1 MKKNKLVGKIIDCTL
16 NILIVLFAIFL
27 LISMYTAV
35 QVRILKN
42 EYANFFGYSLFEV
55 QTGSMHGTIEAGDW
69 IIVKSTKDV
78 KMNDI
83 ITYKHGKDFITH
95 RVVEIYKG
103 SYVTKGDAN
112 NTKDEPIDREQVVGK
127 HVKTLHGFGILRKT
141 IFNPIVIVSL
151 LICLYLFNLTFKT
164 GKTEFDLVVEKVIK
178 IIKRKI
184 FGKKKNVKNEIKS
197 EKVKVVLDNPKEIA
211 PSVPSAPL
219 PANIITV
226 VNDNASL
233 VADKKDIT
241 STDDQ
246 SDSNEVNTSEVDTKI
261 NASESETK
269 VDDDKFGNTAMFRM
283 IDIQSDDKPHYYHE
297 EDKGEDAEVVDINV
311 DELSKT
317 SVFRIIS
324 ADSNDVDKE
333 ENKKIEKQK
342 EKFTEVVSLQ
352 LNAEEITPPVK
363 VKEITKEYISEKIKS
378 KKAKNII
385 DKTFIIKRIIYDEIL
400 DVLLEHDKSYI
411 LKSPMRKDFIEK
423 YMSLKYFGVES
434 DRVDFKKL
442 MSSFSKDLKSKYIR
456 DERKVK
462 TIDAYTLAFQFID
475 SIESKSGSIDYKKE
489 ILSFNE
495 FEDDVLEKMVNDI
508 SNIVNYSNECLN
520 EILDK
525 LDTNTF
531 NDQYNKIVGQ
541 KNLYGVVLNHNISF
555 SKVYSDYIVDK
566 TYTEGIVAE
575 DKIAVL
581 LNLLLCK
588 IVKDLMKHD
597 YDSKYIVY
605 IPNHLYG
612 KDKKLDKIISTIDN
626 DYAKS
631 HVFFLTSVSNMLINE
646 DDVKRLSKKGYHF
659 ALSFNKPVKFNSEDM
674 GYIYLTDYY
683 FIDTHLEVDKV
694 CESLPSEII
703 DKLIKENLDKKIGDY
718 KGD

>member
-1 MKKNKLVGKIIDCTL
+1 MKKNKLVGKIIDCAL

-35 QVRILKN
+35 QVKILKN

-69 IIVKSTKDV
+69 IIVKTTKDV
-78 KMNDI
+78 QVRDI
-83 ITYKHGKDFITH
+83 ITYKHGNDFITH

-112 NTKDEPIDREQVVGK
+112 TTKDEPIDREQVVGK

-164 GKTEFDLVVEKVIK
+164 GKTEFDLVIEKIIK
-178 IIKRKI
+178 IIKKKI
-184 FGKKKNVKNEIKS
+184 FNKNFSNKNEIKS
-197 EKVKVVLDNPKEIA
+197 EKVKVILDNPKDIA
-211 PSVPSAPL
+211 SNVPTEPL

-226 VNDNASL
+226 VNDNESL
-233 VADKKDIT
+233 VDNKDNDIIDDKKVLD
-241 STDDQ
+241 
-246 SDSNEVNTSEVDTKI
+246 EYKE
-261 NASESETK
+261 E

-283 IDIQSDDKPHYYHE
+283 IDVQPDEKPHYYHE
-297 EDKGEDAEVVDINV
+297 EDNGDTAEVVDINV

-342 EKFTEVVSLQ
+342 EKFTEVVSLK

-363 VKEITKEYISEKIKS
+363 IKEITKEYISEKIKS
-378 KKAKNII
+378 KKAKNIL
-385 DKTFIIKRIIYDEIL
+385 DKTFFIKRIVYDEIL
-400 DVLLEHDKSYI
+400 DVLLEKDKAYI
-411 LKSPMRKDFIEK
+411 LKSPLRKDFVEQ
-423 YMSLKYFGVES
+423 YMNFKFFGIDS
-434 DRVDFKKL
+434 DRTDIKKL
-442 MSSFSKDLKSKYIR
+442 MSSYCKDLKSKFIR

-462 TIDAYTLAFQFID
+462 TIDAYSKAFEFINN
-475 SIESKSGSIDYKKE
+475 IENKSGNIDFKKE
-489 ILSFNE
+489 ISSYGDFDDEVLDKMSF
-495 FEDDVLEKMVNDI
+495 DI
-508 SNIVNYSNECLN
+508 GNIVSYSNECLN

-531 NDQYNKIVGQ
+531 KDQYNKIVGQ

-605 IPNHLYG
+605 VPNALYG
-612 KDKKLDKIISTIDN
+612 KEKKLDKIFSTIDN

-631 HVFFLTSVSNMLINE
+631 HVFFLTSASNMLVNE

-659 ALSFNKPVKFNSEDM
+659 ALSFNKPVKFNSEDI
-674 GYIYLTDYY
+674 GYIYLADYY
-683 FIDTHLEVDKV
+683 FIDSHLDAEKV
-694 CESLPSEII
+694 CETLPSEII

>member
-35 QVRILKN
+35 QVKILKN

-69 IIVKSTKDV
+69 IIVKTTKDV
-78 KMNDI
+78 QVRDI
-83 ITYKHGKDFITH
+83 ITYKHGNDFITH

-112 NTKDEPIDREQVVGK
+112 TTKDDAIDRDQVVGK
-127 HVKTLHGFGILRKT
+127 VIKTLHGFGILRKT
-141 IFNPIVIVSL
+141 IFNPIVIIFL
-151 LICLYLFNLTFKT
+151 IICLYLFNLTFKT
-164 GKTEFDLVVEKVIK
+164 GKTEFDLVIEKIIK
-178 IIKRKI
+178 IIK
-184 FGKKKNVKNEIKS
+184 KKFFNKKPTNKNEIKS
-197 EKVKVVLDNPKEIA
+197 EKVKVILDNPKDIA
-211 PSVPSAPL
+211 SNVPSTPL

-226 VNDNASL
+226 VNDNESL
-233 VADKKDIT
+233 VADQNIDHI
-241 STDDQ
+241 STDNQ
-246 SDSNEVNTSEVDTKI
+246 VESNEVAEEVKTEEV
-261 NASESETK
+261 ESKNE
-269 VDDDKFGNTAMFRM
+269 DDDKFGNTAMFRM
-283 IDIQSDDKPHYYHE
+283 IDVQPDEKPHYYHE
-297 EDKGEDAEVVDINV
+297 EDNGDTAEVVDINV

-324 ADSNDVDKE
+324 ADSKDVDKE

-342 EKFTEVVSLQ
+342 EKFTEVVSLK

-363 VKEITKEYISEKIKS
+363 IKEITKEYISEKIKS
-378 KKAKNII
+378 KKAKNIL
-385 DKTFIIKRIIYDEIL
+385 DKTFFIKRIVYDEIL
-400 DVLLEHDKSYI
+400 DVLLEKDKAYI
-411 LKSPMRKDFIEK
+411 LKSPMRKDFVEQ
-423 YMSLKYFGVES
+423 YMNFKFFGIDS
-434 DRVDFKKL
+434 DRTDIKKL
-442 MSSFSKDLKSKYIR
+442 MSSYCKDLKSKFIR

-462 TIDAYTLAFQFID
+462 TIDAYSKAFEFINN
-475 SIESKSGSIDYKKE
+475 IENKSGNIDFKKE
-489 ILSFNE
+489 ISSYGDFDDEVLDKMSF
-495 FEDDVLEKMVNDI
+495 DI
-508 SNIVNYSNECLN
+508 GNIVSYSNECLN

-531 NDQYNKIVGQ
+531 KDQYNKIVGQ

-605 IPNHLYG
+605 VPNALYG
-612 KDKKLDKIISTIDN
+612 KEKKLDKIFSTIDN

-631 HVFFLTSVSNMLINE
+631 HVFFLTSASNMLVNE

-659 ALSFNKPVKFNSEDM
+659 ALSFNKPVKFNSEDV
-674 GYIYLTDYY
+674 GYIYLADYY
-683 FIDTHLEVDKV
+683 FIDSHLDAEKV
-694 CESLPSEII
+694 CETLPSEII

>member
-1 MKKNKLVGKIIDCTL
+1 MKKNKLVGKIIDYAL

-35 QVRILKN
+35 QVKILKN

-78 KMNDI
+78 KVKDV

-112 NTKDEPIDREQVVGK
+112 SSKDEPIDRDQVVGK
-127 HVKTLHGFGILRKT
+127 VIKTLHGFGILRKT

-151 LICLYLFNLTFKT
+151 IVCLYLFNLTFKT
-164 GKTEFDLVVEKVIK
+164 GKTEFDMVIEKVIR
-178 IIKRKI
+178 IIK
-184 FGKKKNVKNEIKS
+184 KKFFNKKSSVKNEIKS
-197 EKVKVVLDNPKEIA
+197 ERVKVVLDNPKDIA
-211 PSVPSAPL
+211 SDALNEPL

-226 VNDNASL
+226 VNDN
-233 VADKKDIT
+233 DKLSKVDDTVDNTGTNEEVIT
-241 STDDQ
+241 EEKNTD
-246 SDSNEVNTSEVDTKI
+246 
-261 NASESETK
+261 
-269 VDDDKFGNTAMFRM
+269 VDDDKFANTAMFRM
-283 IDIQSDDKPHYYHE
+283 IDIQPDNKPRYYHE
-297 EDKGEDAEVVDINV
+297 EDNGETAEVVDIDV

-333 ENKKIEKQK
+333 ENKKIESQK
-342 EKFTEVVSLQ
+342 DKFTEVVGLK

-363 VKEITKEYISEKIKS
+363 VKEITREYISEKIKS
-378 KKAKNII
+378 KKAKNIL
-385 DKTFIIKRIIYDEIL
+385 DKTFFIKRIIYDEVL
-400 DVLLEHDKSYI
+400 DVLLLKEKSYI
-411 LKSPMRKDFIEK
+411 LKSPMRKDYIEQ
-423 YMSLKYFGVES
+423 YMNFKYFGIES
-434 DRVDFKKL
+434 DRVDIKKN
-442 MSSFSKDLKSKYIR
+442 MVSYSKQLKSKFIR

-462 TIDAYTLAFQFID
+462 TIDAYSKAFDLINN
-475 SIESKSGSIDYKKE
+475 IENKSGKVDYRKE
-489 ILSFNE
+489 ILAFKE
-495 FEDDVLEKMVNDI
+495 FDDEILDKMELDI
-508 SNIVNYSNECLN
+508 SNIINYSNECLN
-520 EILDK
+520 GILDK

-531 NDQYNKIVGQ
+531 NDKYNKIVGQ
-541 KNLYGVVLNHNISF
+541 KNLYGVVLEHNISF

-581 LNLLLCK
+581 LNILLCK
-588 IVKDLMKHD
+588 ITKDIMKHD
-597 YDSKYIVY
+597 YDSKYLVY
-605 IPNHLYG
+605 IPNALYG

-631 HVFFLTSVSNMLINE
+631 HVFFLTSVSNMLVNE
-646 DDVKRLSKKGYHF
+646 DDIKRLSKKGYHF
-659 ALSFNKPVKFNSEDM
+659 ALSFNKPVNFNSEDM
-674 GYIYLTDYY
+674 GYVYLADYY
-683 FIDTHLEVDKV
+683 FIDTHLDADNV

-703 DKLIKENLDKKIGDY
+703 NKLIRDNLDKKIGDY

>member
-1 MKKNKLVGKIIDCTL
+1 MKKNKLVGKIIDYTL

-27 LISMYTAV
+27 LVSMYTAV
-35 QVRILKN
+35 QVKVLKN

-78 KMNDI
+78 YRNQI
-83 ITYKHGKDFITH
+83 ITYKHGNEFITH

-112 NTKDEPIDREQVVGK
+112 NSKDEPIDREQVVGK
-127 HVKTLHGFGILRKT
+127 VVKILHGFGILRKT

-151 LICLYLFNLTFKT
+151 IICLYLFNLTFKT
-164 GKTEFDLVVEKVIK
+164 GKTEFDLVVEKIIR
-178 IIKRKI
+178 IIK
-184 FGKKKNVKNEIKS
+184 KKVFNKKSSIKNEIKS
-197 EKVKVVLDNPKEIA
+197 EKVKVVLDNPKEVA
-211 PSVPSAPL
+211 PSVSVEPL

-226 VNDNASL
+226 VNDNESL
-233 VADKKDIT
+233 AKVEEPISDMVQDVKEEVKNE
-241 STDDQ
+241 
-246 SDSNEVNTSEVDTKI
+246 DSNES
-261 NASESETK
+261 
-269 VDDDKFGNTAMFRM
+269 DDDKFGNTAMFRM
-283 IDIQSDDKPHYYHE
+283 IDIQPDEKPHYYHE

-342 EKFTEVVSLQ
+342 EKFTEVVGLK

-363 VKEITKEYISEKIKS
+363 EKEITKDYISDKIKS
-378 KKAKNII
+378 KKAKNIL
-385 DKTFIIKRIIYDEIL
+385 DKTFIIKRIIYDEVLDIL
-400 DVLLEHDKSYI
+400 LSKEKSYI
-411 LKSPMRKDFIEK
+411 LKSPMRKDYIEQ
-423 YMSLKYFGVES
+423 YMSCKYFGIES
-434 DRVDFKKL
+434 DRVDIKKL
-442 MSSFSKDLKSKYIR
+442 MSSYSKELKSKFIR
-456 DERKVK
+456 DERKIK
-462 TIDAYTLAFQFID
+462 TIEAYSKAFEFIYN
-475 SIESKSGSIDYKKE
+475 IESKTGTIDYRKE
-489 ILSFNE
+489 ILAFKE
-495 FEDDVLEKMVNDI
+495 FDDEVLDKMELDV
-508 SNIVNYSNECLN
+508 SNVINYSTECLN

-531 NDQYNKIVGQ
+531 KDQYNKIVGQ

-588 IVKDLMKHD
+588 ITKDIMKHD

-605 IPNHLYG
+605 VPNALYG
-612 KDKKLDKIISTIDN
+612 KEKKLDKIFSTIDN
-626 DYAKS
+626 DYAKT
-631 HVFFLTSVSNMLINE
+631 HVYFLTSVSNMLVNE
-646 DDVKRLSKKGYHF
+646 DDIKRLSKKGYHF
-659 ALSFNKPVKFNSEDM
+659 ALSFNKPVKFNNEDM
-674 GYIYLTDYY
+674 GYIYLADYY

-694 CESLPSEII
+694 CETLPSEII
-703 DKLIKENLDKKIGDY
+703 EKLIKDNLDKKIGDY

>member
-1 MKKNKLVGKIIDCTL
+1 MKKNKLVGKIIDYTL

-35 QVRILKN
+35 QVKILKN

-69 IIVKSTKDV
+69 IVVKSTKDV
-78 KMNDI
+78 KVKDI

-112 NTKDEPIDREQVVGK
+112 SSKDEPIDRDQVVGRV
-127 HVKTLHGFGILRKT
+127 VKTLHGFGILRKT

-151 LICLYLFNLTFKT
+151 IICLYLFNLTFKT
-164 GKTEFDLVVEKVIK
+164 GKTEFDMVVEKIIR
-178 IIKRKI
+178 IIK
-184 FGKKKNVKNEIKS
+184 KKFFNKKPTVKNEIKS
-197 EKVKVVLDNPKEIA
+197 EKVKVVLDNPKDIA
-211 PSVPSAPL
+211 PNVESFM

-226 VNDNASL
+226 VNDN
-233 VADKKDIT
+233 DKLAKVDET
-241 STDDQ
+241 VDNT
-246 SDSNEVNTSEVDTKI
+246 EVKEDVIEEKNTEI
-261 NASESETK
+261 
-269 VDDDKFGNTAMFRM
+269 DDDKFANTAMFRM

-297 EDKGEDAEVVDINV
+297 EDKGEDAEVVDIDV

-342 EKFTEVVSLQ
+342 EKFTEVVGLK

-378 KKAKNII
+378 KKAKNIL
-385 DKTFIIKRIIYDEIL
+385 DKTFFIKRIIYDEVL
-400 DVLLEHDKSYI
+400 DVLLSKEKSYI
-411 LKSPMRKDFIEK
+411 LKSPMRKDYIEQ
-423 YMSLKYFGVES
+423 YMNFKYFGIES
-434 DRVDFKKL
+434 DRIDIKKN
-442 MSSFSKDLKSKYIR
+442 MASYSKQLKSKFIR

-462 TIDAYTLAFQFID
+462 TIDAYSKAFEFIHN
-475 SIESKSGSIDYKKE
+475 IESKTGTIDYRKE
-489 ILSFNE
+489 ILSFKE
-495 FEDDVLEKMVNDI
+495 FDDEILDKMELDI
-508 SNIVNYSNECLN
+508 SNIINYSNECLN

-531 NDQYNKIVGQ
+531 KDQYNKIVGQ
-541 KNLYGVVLNHNISF
+541 KNLYGVVLEHNISF

-581 LNLLLCK
+581 LNILLCK
-588 IVKDLMKHD
+588 ITKDIMKHD

-605 IPNHLYG
+605 VPNALYG
-612 KDKKLDKIISTIDN
+612 KEKKLDKIISTIDN

-631 HVFFLTSVSNMLINE
+631 HVFFLTSVSNMLVNE
-646 DDVKRLSKKGYHF
+646 DDMKRLSKKGYHF

-674 GYIYLTDYY
+674 GYIYLADYY

-694 CESLPSEII
+694 CETLPSEII
-703 DKLIKENLDKKIGDY
+703 DKLIKDNLDKKIGDY

>member
-1 MKKNKLVGKIIDCTL
+1 MKKNKLVGKIIDCAL

-35 QVRILKN
+35 QVKILKN

-69 IIVKSTKDV
+69 IIVKTTKDV
-78 KMNDI
+78 QVRDI
-83 ITYKHGKDFITH
+83 ITYKHGNDFITH

-112 NTKDEPIDREQVVGK
+112 TTKDEPIDREQVVGK

-164 GKTEFDLVVEKVIK
+164 GKTEFDLVIEKIIK
-178 IIKRKI
+178 IIKKKI
-184 FGKKKNVKNEIKS
+184 FNKNFSNKNEIKS
-197 EKVKVVLDNPKEIA
+197 EKVKVILDNPKDIA
-211 PSVPSAPL
+211 SNVPTEPL

-226 VNDNASL
+226 VNDNESL
-233 VADKKDIT
+233 VDNKDNDIIDDKKVLD
-241 STDDQ
+241 
-246 SDSNEVNTSEVDTKI
+246 EYKE
-261 NASESETK
+261 E

-283 IDIQSDDKPHYYHE
+283 IDVQPDEKPHYYHE
-297 EDKGEDAEVVDINV
+297 EDNGDTAEVVDINV

-342 EKFTEVVSLQ
+342 EKFTEVVSLK

-363 VKEITKEYISEKIKS
+363 IKEITKEYISEKIKS
-378 KKAKNII
+378 KKAKNIL
-385 DKTFIIKRIIYDEIL
+385 DKTFFIKRIVYDEIL
-400 DVLLEHDKSYI
+400 DVLLEKDKAYI
-411 LKSPMRKDFIEK
+411 LKSPMRKDFVEQ
-423 YMSLKYFGVES
+423 YMNFKFFGIDS
-434 DRVDFKKL
+434 DRTDIKKL
-442 MSSFSKDLKSKYIR
+442 MSSYCKDLKSKFIR

-462 TIDAYTLAFQFID
+462 TIDAYSKAFEFINN
-475 SIESKSGSIDYKKE
+475 IENKSGNIDFKKE
-489 ILSFNE
+489 ISSYGDFDDEVLDKMSF
-495 FEDDVLEKMVNDI
+495 DI
-508 SNIVNYSNECLN
+508 GNIVSYSNECLN

-531 NDQYNKIVGQ
+531 KDQYNKIVGQ

-605 IPNHLYG
+605 VPNALYG
-612 KDKKLDKIISTIDN
+612 KEKKLDKIFSTIDN

-631 HVFFLTSVSNMLINE
+631 HVFFLTSASNMLVNE

-659 ALSFNKPVKFNSEDM
+659 ALSFNKPVKFNSEDI
-674 GYIYLTDYY
+674 GYIYLADYY
-683 FIDTHLEVDKV
+683 FIDSHLDAEKV
-694 CESLPSEII
+694 CETLPSEII

>member
-1 MKKNKLVGKIIDCTL
+1 MKKNKLVGKIIDYTL

-35 QVRILKN
+35 QVKILKN

-69 IIVKSTKDV
+69 IVVKSTKDV
-78 KMNDI
+78 KVKDI

-112 NTKDEPIDREQVVGK
+112 SSKDEPIDRDQVVGK
-127 HVKTLHGFGILRKT
+127 VTKTLHGFGILRKT

-151 LICLYLFNLTFKT
+151 IICLYLFNLTFKT
-164 GKTEFDLVVEKVIK
+164 GKTEFDMVIEK
-178 IIKRKI
+178 IIRI
-184 FGKKKNVKNEIKS
+184 IKKKFFNKKPTVKNEIKS
-197 EKVKVVLDNPKEIA
+197 EKVKVVLDNPKDIA
-211 PSVPSAPL
+211 PNVESFM

-226 VNDNASL
+226 VNDN
-233 VADKKDIT
+233 DKLAKVDET
-241 STDDQ
+241 VDNT
-246 SDSNEVNTSEVDTKI
+246 EVKEDVIEEKNTEI
-261 NASESETK
+261 
-269 VDDDKFGNTAMFRM
+269 DDDKFANTAMFRM

-297 EDKGEDAEVVDINV
+297 DDKGEDAEVVDIDV

-342 EKFTEVVSLQ
+342 EKFTEVVGLK

-378 KKAKNII
+378 KKAKNIL
-385 DKTFIIKRIIYDEIL
+385 DKTFFIKRIIYDEVL
-400 DVLLEHDKSYI
+400 DVLLSKEKSYI
-411 LKSPMRKDFIEK
+411 LKSPMRKDYIEQ
-423 YMSLKYFGVES
+423 YMNFKYFGIES
-434 DRVDFKKL
+434 DRIDIKKN
-442 MSSFSKDLKSKYIR
+442 MASYSKQLKSKFIR

-462 TIDAYTLAFQFID
+462 TIDAYSKAFEFIHN
-475 SIESKSGSIDYKKE
+475 IESKTGTIDYRKE
-489 ILSFNE
+489 ILSFKE
-495 FEDDVLEKMVNDI
+495 FDDEILDKMELDI
-508 SNIVNYSNECLN
+508 SNIINYSNECLN

-531 NDQYNKIVGQ
+531 KDQYNKIVGQ
-541 KNLYGVVLNHNISF
+541 KSLYGVVLEHNISF

-581 LNLLLCK
+581 LNILLCK
-588 IVKDLMKHD
+588 ITKDIMKHD

-605 IPNHLYG
+605 VPNALYG

-631 HVFFLTSVSNMLINE
+631 HVFFLTSVSNMLVNE
-646 DDVKRLSKKGYHF
+646 DDMKRLSKKGYHF

-674 GYIYLTDYY
+674 GYIYLADYY

-694 CESLPSEII
+694 CETLPSEII
-703 DKLIKENLDKKIGDY
+703 DKLIKDNLDKKIGDY

>member
-1 MKKNKLVGKIIDCTL
+1 MKKNKLVGKIIDYTL

-27 LISMYTAV
+27 LVSMYTAV
-35 QVRILKN
+35 QVRVLKN

-78 KMNDI
+78 KTNDI

-112 NTKDEPIDREQVVGK
+112 NTKDDAIDRDQVVGRV
-127 HVKTLHGFGILRKT
+127 VKTLHGFGILRKT
-141 IFNPIVIVSL
+141 IFNPIVIVFL
-151 LICLYLFNLTFKT
+151 IICLYLFNLTFKT
-164 GKTEFDLVVEKVIK
+164 GKTEFDLVIEKIIK
-178 IIKRKI
+178 IIK
-184 FGKKKNVKNEIKS
+184 KKMLNKKSAIKNEIKS

-211 PSVPSAPL
+211 PSVSTEPL

-226 VNDNASL
+226 VNDNESL
-233 VADKKDIT
+233 SKVDEPI
-241 STDDQ
+241 
-246 SDSNEVNTSEVDTKI
+246 SDTVHEIKEEVKNEHVNEL
-261 NASESETK
+261 
-269 VDDDKFGNTAMFRM
+269 DDDKFGNTAMFRM
-283 IDIQSDDKPHYYHE
+283 IDIQPDEKPHYYHE
-297 EDKGEDAEVVDINV
+297 EDKGDDAEVVDINV

-342 EKFTEVVSLQ
+342 DKFTEVVSLK

-378 KKAKNII
+378 KKAKNIL
-385 DKTFIIKRIIYDEIL
+385 DKTFFIKRIVYDEVL
-400 DVLLEHDKSYI
+400 DVLLSKEKTYI
-411 LKSPMRKDFIEK
+411 LKSPMRKDYIEQ
-423 YMSLKYFGVES
+423 YMNFKYFGIES
-434 DRVDFKKL
+434 DRTDIKKL
-442 MSSFSKDLKSKYIR
+442 MDSYSKELKSKYIR

-462 TIDAYTLAFQFID
+462 TIDAYSKAFSFIHN
-475 SIESKSGSIDYKKE
+475 IECKTGSIDYRKE
-489 ILSFNE
+489 ILSFKE
-495 FEDDVLEKMVNDI
+495 FDDDVLDKMEYDI
-508 SNIVNYSNECLN
+508 SNIFNYSNECLN
-520 EILDK
+520 DILDK

-531 NDQYNKIVGQ
+531 KDQYNKIVGQ

-588 IVKDLMKHD
+588 ITKDIMKHD

-605 IPNHLYG
+605 VPNALYG
-612 KDKKLDKIISTIDN
+612 KEKKLDKIISTIDN

-631 HVFFLTSVSNMLINE
+631 HVYFLTSVSNMLINE
-646 DDVKRLSKKGYHF
+646 DDIKRLSKKGYHF
-659 ALSFNKPVKFNSEDM
+659 ALSFNKPVKFNNEDM
-674 GYIYLTDYY
+674 GYIYLADYY
-683 FIDTHLEVDKV
+683 FIDTHLEADKV
-694 CESLPSEII
+694 CETLPSEII
-703 DKLIKENLDKKIGDY
+703 DKLIKDNLDKKIGDY
-718 KGD
+718 RGD

>member
-1 MKKNKLVGKIIDCTL
+1 MKKNKLVGKIIDYTL

-35 QVRILKN
+35 QVKILKN

-69 IIVKSTKDV
+69 IVVKSTKDV
-78 KMNDI
+78 KVKDI

-112 NTKDEPIDREQVVGK
+112 SSKDEPIDRDQVVGK
-127 HVKTLHGFGILRKT
+127 VTKTLHGFGILRKT

-151 LICLYLFNLTFKT
+151 IICLYLFNLTFKT
-164 GKTEFDLVVEKVIK
+164 GKTEFDMVIEK
-178 IIKRKI
+178 IIRI
-184 FGKKKNVKNEIKS
+184 IKKKFFNKKPTVKNEIKS
-197 EKVKVVLDNPKEIA
+197 EKVKVVLDNPKDIA
-211 PSVPSAPL
+211 PNVESFM

-226 VNDNASL
+226 VNDN
-233 VADKKDIT
+233 DKLAKVDET
-241 STDDQ
+241 VDNT
-246 SDSNEVNTSEVDTKI
+246 EVKEDVIEEKNTEI
-261 NASESETK
+261 
-269 VDDDKFGNTAMFRM
+269 DDDKFANTAMFRM

-297 EDKGEDAEVVDINV
+297 DDKGEDAEVVDIDV

-342 EKFTEVVSLQ
+342 EKFTEVVGLK

-378 KKAKNII
+378 KKAKNIL
-385 DKTFIIKRIIYDEIL
+385 DKTFFIKRIIYDEVL
-400 DVLLEHDKSYI
+400 DVLLSKEKSYI
-411 LKSPMRKDFIEK
+411 LKSPMRKDYIEQ
-423 YMSLKYFGVES
+423 YMNFKYFGIES
-434 DRVDFKKL
+434 DRIDIKKN
-442 MSSFSKDLKSKYIR
+442 MASYSKQLKSKFIR

-462 TIDAYTLAFQFID
+462 TIDAYSKAFEFIHN
-475 SIESKSGSIDYKKE
+475 IESKTGTIDYRKE
-489 ILSFNE
+489 ILSFKE
-495 FEDDVLEKMVNDI
+495 FDDEILDKMELDI
-508 SNIVNYSNECLN
+508 SNIINYSNECLN

-531 NDQYNKIVGQ
+531 KDQYNKIVGQ
-541 KNLYGVVLNHNISF
+541 KSLYGVVLEHNISF

-581 LNLLLCK
+581 LNILLCK
-588 IVKDLMKHD
+588 ITKDIMKHD

-605 IPNHLYG
+605 VPNALYG

-631 HVFFLTSVSNMLINE
+631 HVFFLTSVSNMLVNE
-646 DDVKRLSKKGYHF
+646 DDMKRLSKKGYHF

-674 GYIYLTDYY
+674 GYIYLADYY

-694 CESLPSEII
+694 CETLPSEII
-703 DKLIKENLDKKIGDY
+703 DRLIKDNLDKKIGDY

>member
-69 IIVKSTKDV
+69 IVVKGTKDV
-78 KMNDI
+78 KINDI

-95 RVVEIYKG
+95 RVMEIYKG

-112 NTKDEPIDREQVVGK
+112 NAKDEPIDREQVVGRV
-127 HVKTLHGFGILRKT
+127 VKTLHGFGILRKT

-151 LICLYLFNLTFKT
+151 IICLYLFNLTFKT
-164 GKTEFDLVVEKVIK
+164 GKTEFDLVIEKIIK
-178 IIKRKI
+178 IIKRKL
-184 FGKKKNVKNEIKS
+184 FNKQPVVKNEIKS
-197 EKVKVVLDNPKEIA
+197 EKVKVVLDNPKEVA
-211 PSVPSAPL
+211 PTTPTQPL

-226 VNDNASL
+226 VDDNKELAKVEDGSSISDNYSVVSREDVITEND
-233 VADKKDIT
+233 I
-241 STDDQ
+241 
-246 SDSNEVNTSEVDTKI
+246 DT
-261 NASESETK
+261 E
-269 VDDDKFGNTAMFRM
+269 VDDDKFANTAMFRM
-283 IDIQSDDKPHYYHE
+283 IDIQDDDKPHYYHE
-297 EDKGEDAEVVDINV
+297 DDKGEDAEVVDIDV

-324 ADSNDVDKE
+324 ADSNDVEHE

-342 EKFTEVVSLQ
+342 EKFTEVVGLK

-378 KKAKNII
+378 KKAKNIL
-385 DKTFIIKRIIYDEIL
+385 DKTFIIKRIVYDEIL
-400 DVLLEHDKSYI
+400 DSLLSKEKSYI
-411 LKSPMRKDFIEK
+411 LKSPMRKDYIEQ
-423 YMSLKYFGVES
+423 YMNCKYFGVET
-434 DRVDFKKL
+434 DRADIKKL
-442 MSSFSKDLKSKYIR
+442 MTIFSKNLKSKFIR
-456 DERKVK
+456 DERKVR
-462 TIDAYTLAFQFID
+462 TIDAYSKAFNFIYN
-475 SIESKSGSIDYKKE
+475 IESKTGSIDYRKE
-489 ILSFNE
+489 ILAFKE
-495 FEDDVLEKMVNDI
+495 FEDEVLDKIEYDI
-508 SNIVNYSNECLN
+508 SNIVTYSTECLN

-531 NDQYNKIVGQ
+531 KDQYNKIGGQ

-575 DKIAVL
+575 DKVAVL

-588 IVKDLMKHD
+588 ITKDIMKHD

-605 IPNHLYG
+605 IPNALYG
-612 KDKKLDKIISTIDN
+612 KDKKLDKIISTIEN

-631 HVFFLTSVSNMLINE
+631 HVFFLTSVSNMLVNE
-646 DDVKRLSKKGYHF
+646 DDIKRLSKKGYHF
-659 ALSFNKPVKFNSEDM
+659 AVSFNKPVKFNSEDM
-674 GYIYLTDYY
+674 GYIYLADYY
-683 FIDTHLEVDKV
+683 FIDTHLEADKV
-694 CESLPSEII
+694 CETLPKEII
-703 DKLIKENLDKKIGDY
+703 DKLIKDNLDKKIGDY

>member
-1 MKKNKLVGKIIDCTL
+1 MKKNKLVGKIIDYTL

-69 IIVKSTKDV
+69 IVVKSTKDV
-78 KMNDI
+78 KIDDI

-95 RVVEIYKG
+95 RVKEIYKG

-112 NTKDEPIDREQVVGK
+112 SSKDEPIDRDQVVGRV
-127 HVKTLHGFGILRKT
+127 VKTLHGFGILRKT

-151 LICLYLFNLTFKT
+151 IICLYLFNLTFKT
-164 GKTEFDLVVEKVIK
+164 GKTEFDMVVEKIIK

-184 FGKKKNVKNEIKS
+184 FNKQPVVKNEIKS
-197 EKVKVVLDNPKEIA
+197 EKVKVILDNPKDIA
-211 PSVPSAPL
+211 PNVESVM

-226 VNDNASL
+226 VNDN
-233 VADKKDIT
+233 KDLAKVEETTDSTEVKEEAIPEEKAT
-241 STDDQ
+241 STDD
-246 SDSNEVNTSEVDTKI
+246 KI
-261 NASESETK
+261 
-269 VDDDKFGNTAMFRM
+269 DDDKFANTAMFRM
-283 IDIQSDDKPHYYHE
+283 IDIQDDNKPHYYHE
-297 EDKGEDAEVVDINV
+297 DDKGEDAEVVDIDV

-324 ADSNDVDKE
+324 ADSNDVDHE

-342 EKFTEVVSLQ
+342 EKFTEVVGLK

-363 VKEITKEYISEKIKS
+363 VKEITKEYISEKIKA
-378 KKAKNII
+378 KKAKNIL
-385 DKTFIIKRIIYDEIL
+385 DKTFIIKRIVYDEIL
-400 DVLLEHDKSYI
+400 DVLLDKEKSYI
-411 LKSPMRKDFIEK
+411 LKSPMRKDYIEQ
-423 YMSLKYFGVES
+423 YMNFKYFGIES
-434 DRVDFKKL
+434 DRVDIKKN
-442 MSSFSKDLKSKYIR
+442 MASYSKQLKSKFIR

-462 TIDAYTLAFQFID
+462 TIDAYSKAFEFIHN
-475 SIESKSGSIDYKKE
+475 IESKTGSINYRKE
-489 ILSFNE
+489 ILAFKE
-495 FEDDVLEKMVNDI
+495 FDDEVLDKMEYDI
-508 SNIVNYSNECLN
+508 SNIVNYSAECLN

-531 NDQYNKIVGQ
+531 KDQYNKIVGQ
-541 KNLYGVVLNHNISF
+541 KNLYGVVLEHNISF

-581 LNLLLCK
+581 LNILLCK
-588 IVKDLMKHD
+588 ITKDIMKHD

-605 IPNHLYG
+605 VPNALYG
-612 KDKKLDKIISTIDN
+612 KEKKLDKIISTIDN

-631 HVFFLTSVSNMLINE
+631 HVFFLTSVSNMLVNE

-659 ALSFNKPVKFNSEDM
+659 ALSFNKPVKFNNEDM
-674 GYIYLTDYY
+674 GYIYLADYY

-694 CESLPSEII
+694 CETLPSEII
-703 DKLIKENLDKKIGDY
+703 DKLIKDNLDKKIGDY

>member
-1 MKKNKLVGKIIDCTL
+1 MKKNKLVGKIIDYAL

-35 QVRILKN
+35 QVKILKN

-78 KMNDI
+78 KVKDV

-112 NTKDEPIDREQVVGK
+112 SSKDEPIDRDQVVGK
-127 HVKTLHGFGILRKT
+127 VIKTLHGFGILRKT

-151 LICLYLFNLTFKT
+151 IVCLYLFNLTFKT
-164 GKTEFDLVVEKVIK
+164 GKTEFDMVIEKVIR
-178 IIKRKI
+178 IIK
-184 FGKKKNVKNEIKS
+184 KKFFNKKSSVKNEIKS
-197 EKVKVVLDNPKEIA
+197 ERVKVVLDNPKDIA
-211 PSVPSAPL
+211 SDVLNEPL

-226 VNDNASL
+226 VNDN
-233 VADKKDIT
+233 DKLSKVDDIVDNT
-241 STDDQ
+241 GTNEEVITEEKNTD
-246 SDSNEVNTSEVDTKI
+246 
-261 NASESETK
+261 
-269 VDDDKFGNTAMFRM
+269 VDDDKFANTAMFRM
-283 IDIQSDDKPHYYHE
+283 IDIQPDNKPRYYHE
-297 EDKGEDAEVVDINV
+297 EDNGETAEVVDIDV

-333 ENKKIEKQK
+333 ENKKIESQK
-342 EKFTEVVSLQ
+342 DKFTEVVGLK

-363 VKEITKEYISEKIKS
+363 VKEITREYISEKIKS
-378 KKAKNII
+378 KKAKNIL
-385 DKTFIIKRIIYDEIL
+385 DKTFFIKRIIYDEVL
-400 DVLLEHDKSYI
+400 DVLLSKEKSYI
-411 LKSPMRKDFIEK
+411 LKSPMRKDYIEQ
-423 YMSLKYFGVES
+423 YMNFKYFGIES
-434 DRVDFKKL
+434 DRVDIKKN
-442 MSSFSKDLKSKYIR
+442 MVSYSKQLKSKFIR

-462 TIDAYTLAFQFID
+462 TIDAYSKAFDLINN
-475 SIESKSGSIDYKKE
+475 IENKSGKVDYRKE
-489 ILSFNE
+489 ILAFKE
-495 FEDDVLEKMVNDI
+495 FDDEILDKMELDI
-508 SNIVNYSNECLN
+508 SNIINYSNECLN
-520 EILDK
+520 GILDK

-531 NDQYNKIVGQ
+531 NDKYNKIVGQ
-541 KNLYGVVLNHNISF
+541 KNLYGVVLEHNISF

-581 LNLLLCK
+581 LNILLCK
-588 IVKDLMKHD
+588 ITKDIMKHD
-597 YDSKYIVY
+597 YDSKYLVY
-605 IPNHLYG
+605 IPNALYG

-631 HVFFLTSVSNMLINE
+631 HVFFLTSVSNMLVNE
-646 DDVKRLSKKGYHF
+646 DDIKRLSKKGYHF
-659 ALSFNKPVKFNSEDM
+659 ALSFNKPVNFNSEDM
-674 GYIYLTDYY
+674 GYVYLADYY
-683 FIDTHLEVDKV
+683 FIDTHLDADNV

-703 DKLIKENLDKKIGDY
+703 NKLIRDNLDKKIGDY

>member
-69 IIVKSTKDV
+69 IVVKSTKDV
-78 KMNDI
+78 KVKDI

-112 NTKDEPIDREQVVGK
+112 SSKDEPIDRDQVVGRV
-127 HVKTLHGFGILRKT
+127 VKTLHGFGILRKT

-151 LICLYLFNLTFKT
+151 IICLYLFNLTFKT
-164 GKTEFDLVVEKVIK
+164 GKTEFDMVVEKIIK

-184 FGKKKNVKNEIKS
+184 FNKKPTVKNEIKS
-197 EKVKVVLDNPKEIA
+197 EKVKVVLDNPKEVA
-211 PSVPSAPL
+211 PTTPTQPL

-226 VNDNASL
+226 VDDNKELAKVEDGSSISDNYSVVAREDVITEND
-233 VADKKDIT
+233 VGVEI
-241 STDDQ
+241 
-246 SDSNEVNTSEVDTKI
+246 
-261 NASESETK
+261 
-269 VDDDKFGNTAMFRM
+269 DDDKFANTAMFRM
-283 IDIQSDDKPHYYHE
+283 IDIQDDNKPHYYHE
-297 EDKGEDAEVVDINV
+297 DDKGEDAEVVDIDV

-324 ADSNDVDKE
+324 ADSNDVDHE

-342 EKFTEVVSLQ
+342 EKFTEVVGLK

-363 VKEITKEYISEKIKS
+363 VKKITKEYISEKIKA
-378 KKAKNII
+378 KKAKNIL
-385 DKTFIIKRIIYDEIL
+385 DKTFIIKRIVYDEIL
-400 DVLLEHDKSYI
+400 DVLLDKEKSYI
-411 LKSPMRKDFIEK
+411 LKSPMRKDYIEQ
-423 YMSLKYFGVES
+423 YMNFKYFGIES
-434 DRVDFKKL
+434 DRVDIKKN
-442 MSSFSKDLKSKYIR
+442 MASYSKQLKSKFIR

-462 TIDAYTLAFQFID
+462 TIDAYSKAFEFIHN
-475 SIESKSGSIDYKKE
+475 IESKTGSINYRKE
-489 ILSFNE
+489 ILAFKE
-495 FEDDVLEKMVNDI
+495 FDDEVLDKIEYDI
-508 SNIVNYSNECLN
+508 SNIINYSTECLN

-525 LDTNTF
+525 LDTNMFT
-531 NDQYNKIVGQ
+531 DQYNKIVGQ
-541 KNLYGVVLNHNISF
+541 KNLYGVVLEHNISF

-581 LNLLLCK
+581 LNILLCK
-588 IVKDLMKHD
+588 ITKDIMKHD

-605 IPNHLYG
+605 VPNALYG
-612 KDKKLDKIISTIDN
+612 KEKKLDKIISTIDN

-631 HVFFLTSVSNMLINE
+631 HVFFLTSVSNMLVNE

-659 ALSFNKPVKFNSEDM
+659 ALSFNKPVKFNNEDM
-674 GYIYLTDYY
+674 GYIYLADYY

-694 CESLPSEII
+694 CETLPSEII
-703 DKLIKENLDKKIGDY
+703 DKLIKDNLDKKIGDY

>member
-1 MKKNKLVGKIIDCTL
+1 MKKNKLVGKIIDYTL

-69 IIVKSTKDV
+69 IIVKATKDV
-78 KMNDI
+78 KINDI

-112 NTKDEPIDREQVVGK
+112 NSKDEPIDRDQVVGK
-127 HVKTLHGFGILRKT
+127 VTKTLHGFGILRKT

-151 LICLYLFNLTFKT
+151 IICLYLFNLTFKT
-164 GKTEFDLVVEKVIK
+164 GKTEFDMVIEKIIK
-178 IIKRKI
+178 IIKRKL
-184 FGKKKNVKNEIKS
+184 FNKKPIVKNEIKS
-197 EKVKVVLDNPKEIA
+197 EKVKVVLDNPKELA
-211 PSVPSAPL
+211 PNVESVM

-226 VNDNASL
+226 VNDNDSL
-233 VADKKDIT
+233 AKVEETSNLSDNIEEIKKEDVISEEDIDSSDKI
-241 STDDQ
+241 
-246 SDSNEVNTSEVDTKI
+246 
-261 NASESETK
+261 
-269 VDDDKFGNTAMFRM
+269 DDDKFANTAMFRM
-283 IDIQSDDKPHYYHE
+283 IDIQPDNKPHYYHE
-297 EDKGEDAEVVDINV
+297 EDKGEDAEVVDIDV

-342 EKFTEVVSLQ
+342 ERFTEVVGLK

-363 VKEITKEYISEKIKS
+363 VKEITKEYISEKIKA
-378 KKAKNII
+378 KKAKNIL
-385 DKTFIIKRIIYDEIL
+385 DKTFIIKRIVYDEVL
-400 DVLLEHDKSYI
+400 DVLLDKEKSYI
-411 LKSPMRKDFIEK
+411 IKSPMRKDYIEQ
-423 YMSLKYFGVES
+423 YMNYKYFGVES
-434 DRVDFKKL
+434 DREDIKN
-442 MSSFSKDLKSKYIR
+442 LKSKFIR
-456 DERKVK
+456 DERKVR
-462 TIDAYTLAFQFID
+462 TIDAYSKAFSFIHN
-475 SIESKSGSIDYKKE
+475 IESKTGTIDYRKE
-489 ILSFNE
+489 ILTFKDFDNE
-495 FEDDVLEKMVNDI
+495 VLDKMESDI
-508 SNIVNYSNECLN
+508 SNIISYSTECLN

-531 NDQYNKIVGQ
+531 KDQYNKILGQ
-541 KNLYGVVLNHNISF
+541 KNLYGVVLEHNISF

-588 IVKDLMKHD
+588 ITKDIMKHD

-605 IPNHLYG
+605 IPNALYG
-612 KDKKLDKIISTIDN
+612 KEKKLDKIISTIEN

-631 HVFFLTSVSNMLINE
+631 HVFFLTSVSNMLVNE

-659 ALSFNKPVKFNSEDM
+659 ALSFNKPVKFNNEDM
-674 GYIYLTDYY
+674 GYIYLADYY

-694 CESLPSEII
+694 CETLPSEII
-703 DKLIKENLDKKIGDY
+703 DKLIKDNLDKKIGDY

>member
-1 MKKNKLVGKIIDCTL
+1 MKKNKLVGKIIDYTL

-35 QVRILKN
+35 QVKILKN

-69 IIVKSTKDV
+69 IVVKSTKDV
-78 KMNDI
+78 KFKDI

-112 NTKDEPIDREQVVGK
+112 SSKDEPIDRDQVVGK
-127 HVKTLHGFGILRKT
+127 VTKTLHGFGILRKT

-151 LICLYLFNLTFKT
+151 IICLYLFNLTFKT
-164 GKTEFDLVVEKVIK
+164 GKTEFDMVIEK
-178 IIKRKI
+178 IIRI
-184 FGKKKNVKNEIKS
+184 IKKKFFNKKPTVKNEIKS
-197 EKVKVVLDNPKEIA
+197 EKVKVVLDNPKDIA
-211 PSVPSAPL
+211 PNVESFM

-226 VNDNASL
+226 VNDN
-233 VADKKDIT
+233 DKLAKVEETSNVSDNVEETKKEDILSEKDIN
-241 STDDQ
+241 STG
-246 SDSNEVNTSEVDTKI
+246 KI
-261 NASESETK
+261 
-269 VDDDKFGNTAMFRM
+269 DDDKFANTAMFRM

-297 EDKGEDAEVVDINV
+297 EDKGEDAEVVDIDV

-342 EKFTEVVSLQ
+342 EKFTEVVGLK

-378 KKAKNII
+378 KKAKNIL
-385 DKTFIIKRIIYDEIL
+385 DKTFFIKRIVYDEVL
-400 DVLLEHDKSYI
+400 DVLLSKEKSYI
-411 LKSPMRKDFIEK
+411 LKSPMRKDYIDQ
-423 YMSLKYFGVES
+423 YMNFKYFGIES
-434 DRVDFKKL
+434 DRVDIKKN
-442 MSSFSKDLKSKYIR
+442 MASYSKQLRSKFIR

-462 TIDAYTLAFQFID
+462 TIDAYSNAFEFIHN
-475 SIESKSGSIDYKKE
+475 IESKTGTIDYRKE
-489 ILSFNE
+489 ILAFKE
-495 FEDDVLEKMVNDI
+495 FDDEILDKMELDI
-508 SNIVNYSNECLN
+508 SNIINYSNECLN

-531 NDQYNKIVGQ
+531 KDQYNKIIGQ
-541 KNLYGVVLNHNISF
+541 KSLYGVVLEHNISF

-581 LNLLLCK
+581 LNILLCK
-588 IVKDLMKHD
+588 ITKDIMKHD

-605 IPNHLYG
+605 VPNALYG
-612 KDKKLDKIISTIDN
+612 KEKKLDKIISTIDN

-631 HVFFLTSVSNMLINE
+631 HVFFLTSVSNMLVNE
-646 DDVKRLSKKGYHF
+646 DDMKRLSKKGYHF

-674 GYIYLTDYY
+674 GYIYLADYY

-694 CESLPSEII
+694 CETLPSEII
-703 DKLIKENLDKKIGDY
+703 DKLIKDNLDKKIGDY

>member
-69 IIVKSTKDV
+69 IVVKATKDV
-78 KMNDI
+78 KRDDI

-112 NTKDEPIDREQVVGK
+112 NSKDEPIDRDQVVGRV
-127 HVKTLHGFGILRKT
+127 VKTLHGFGILRKT

-151 LICLYLFNLTFKT
+151 IICLYLFNLTFKT
-164 GKTEFDLVVEKVIK
+164 GKTEFDLVIEKIIK
-178 IIKRKI
+178 IIKRKL
-184 FGKKKNVKNEIKS
+184 FNKKPVVKNEIKA
-197 EKVKVVLDNPKEIA
+197 EKVKVVLDDPKDVA
-211 PSVPSAPL
+211 PTTPTQPL

-226 VNDNASL
+226 VDDNKELAKVEDGSSISDNYSVVSREDVITEND
-233 VADKKDIT
+233 VGVEI
-241 STDDQ
+241 
-246 SDSNEVNTSEVDTKI
+246 
-261 NASESETK
+261 
-269 VDDDKFGNTAMFRM
+269 DDDKFANTAMFRM
-283 IDIQSDDKPHYYHE
+283 IDIQDDNKPHYYHE
-297 EDKGEDAEVVDINV
+297 DDKGEDAEVVDIDV

-324 ADSNDVDKE
+324 ADSNDVEHE

-342 EKFTEVVSLQ
+342 EKFTEVVGLK

-363 VKEITKEYISEKIKS
+363 VKEITKEYISEKIKA
-378 KKAKNII
+378 KKAKNIL
-385 DKTFIIKRIIYDEIL
+385 DKTFIIKRIVYDEIL
-400 DVLLEHDKSYI
+400 DVLLDKEKSYI
-411 LKSPMRKDFIEK
+411 LKSPMRKDYIEQ
-423 YMSLKYFGVES
+423 YMNFKYFGVES
-434 DRVDFKKL
+434 DRLDIKKL
-442 MSSFSKDLKSKYIR
+442 MATYSKNLKSKFIR
-456 DERKVK
+456 DERKVR
-462 TIDAYTLAFQFID
+462 TIDAYSKAFSFIHN
-475 SIESKSGSIDYKKE
+475 IEIKTGSIDYRKE
-489 ILSFNE
+489 ILAFKE
-495 FEDDVLEKMVNDI
+495 FDDEVLDKMEYDI
-508 SNIVNYSNECLN
+508 SNIINYSTECLN

-525 LDTNTF
+525 LDTNMFT
-531 NDQYNKIVGQ
+531 DQYNKIVGQ

-575 DKIAVL
+575 DKIEVL

-588 IVKDLMKHD
+588 ITKDIMKHD

-605 IPNHLYG
+605 IPNALYG
-612 KDKKLDKIISTIDN
+612 KEKKLDKIISTIEN

-631 HVFFLTSVSNMLINE
+631 HVFFLTSVSNMLVNE

-659 ALSFNKPVKFNSEDM
+659 ALSFNKPVKFNNEDM
-674 GYIYLTDYY
+674 GYIYLADYY

-694 CESLPSEII
+694 CETLPKEII
-703 DKLIKENLDKKIGDY
+703 DKLIKDNLDKKIGDY

>member
-1 MKKNKLVGKIIDCTL
+1 MKKNKLVGKIIDYTL

-35 QVRILKN
+35 QVKILKN

-69 IIVKSTKDV
+69 IVVKSTKDV
-78 KMNDI
+78 KVKDI

-112 NTKDEPIDREQVVGK
+112 SSKDEPIDRDQVVGK
-127 HVKTLHGFGILRKT
+127 VTKTLHGFGILRKT

-151 LICLYLFNLTFKT
+151 IICLYLFNLTFKT
-164 GKTEFDLVVEKVIK
+164 GKTEFDMVIEK
-178 IIKRKI
+178 IIRI
-184 FGKKKNVKNEIKS
+184 IKKKFFNKKPTVKNEIKS
-197 EKVKVVLDNPKEIA
+197 EKVKVVLDNPKDIA
-211 PSVPSAPL
+211 PNVESFM

-226 VNDNASL
+226 VNDN
-233 VADKKDIT
+233 DKLAKVEETSNVSDNVEETKKEDILSEKDIN
-241 STDDQ
+241 STG
-246 SDSNEVNTSEVDTKI
+246 KI
-261 NASESETK
+261 
-269 VDDDKFGNTAMFRM
+269 DDDKFANTAMFRM

-297 EDKGEDAEVVDINV
+297 EDKGEDAEVVDIDV

-342 EKFTEVVSLQ
+342 EKFTEVVGLK

-378 KKAKNII
+378 KKAKNIL
-385 DKTFIIKRIIYDEIL
+385 DKTFFIKRIVYDEVL
-400 DVLLEHDKSYI
+400 DVLLSKEKSYI
-411 LKSPMRKDFIEK
+411 LKSPMRKDYIDQ
-423 YMSLKYFGVES
+423 YMNFKYFGIES
-434 DRVDFKKL
+434 DRVDIKKN
-442 MSSFSKDLKSKYIR
+442 MASYSKQLRSKFIR

-462 TIDAYTLAFQFID
+462 TIDAYSNAFEFIHN
-475 SIESKSGSIDYKKE
+475 IESKTGTIDYRKE
-489 ILSFNE
+489 ILAFKE
-495 FEDDVLEKMVNDI
+495 FDDEILDKMELDI
-508 SNIVNYSNECLN
+508 SNIINYSNECLN

-531 NDQYNKIVGQ
+531 KDQYNKIIGQ
-541 KNLYGVVLNHNISF
+541 KSLYGVVLEHNISF

-581 LNLLLCK
+581 LNILLCK
-588 IVKDLMKHD
+588 ITKDIMKHD

-605 IPNHLYG
+605 VPNDLYG
-612 KDKKLDKIISTIDN
+612 KEKKLDKIISTIDN

-631 HVFFLTSVSNMLINE
+631 HVFFLTSVSNMLVNE
-646 DDVKRLSKKGYHF
+646 DDMKRLSKKGYHF

-674 GYIYLTDYY
+674 GYIYLADYY

-694 CESLPSEII
+694 CETLPSEII
-703 DKLIKENLDKKIGDY
+703 DKLIKDNLDKKIGDY

>member
-1 MKKNKLVGKIIDCTL
+1 MKKNKLVGKIIDYAL

-35 QVRILKN
+35 QVKILKN

-78 KMNDI
+78 KVKDV

-112 NTKDEPIDREQVVGK
+112 SSKDEPIDRDQVVGK
-127 HVKTLHGFGILRKT
+127 VIKTLHGFGILRKT

-151 LICLYLFNLTFKT
+151 IVCLYLFNLTFKT
-164 GKTEFDLVVEKVIK
+164 GKTEFDMVIEKVIR
-178 IIKRKI
+178 IIK
-184 FGKKKNVKNEIKS
+184 KKFFNKKSSVKNEIKS
-197 EKVKVVLDNPKEIA
+197 ERVKVVLDNPKDIA
-211 PSVPSAPL
+211 SDVLNEPL

-226 VNDNASL
+226 VNDN
-233 VADKKDIT
+233 DKLSKVDDTVDNTGTNEEVIT
-241 STDDQ
+241 EEKNTD
-246 SDSNEVNTSEVDTKI
+246 
-261 NASESETK
+261 
-269 VDDDKFGNTAMFRM
+269 VDDDKFANTAMFRM
-283 IDIQSDDKPHYYHE
+283 IDIQPDNKPRYYHE
-297 EDKGEDAEVVDINV
+297 EDNGETAEVVDIDV

-333 ENKKIEKQK
+333 ENKKIESQK
-342 EKFTEVVSLQ
+342 DKFTEVVGLK

-363 VKEITKEYISEKIKS
+363 VKEITREYISEKIKS
-378 KKAKNII
+378 KKAKNIL
-385 DKTFIIKRIIYDEIL
+385 DKTFFIKRIIYDEVL
-400 DVLLEHDKSYI
+400 DVLLSKEKSYI
-411 LKSPMRKDFIEK
+411 LKSPMRKDYIEQ
-423 YMSLKYFGVES
+423 YMNFKYFGIES
-434 DRVDFKKL
+434 DRVDIKKN
-442 MSSFSKDLKSKYIR
+442 MVSYSKQLKSKFIR

-462 TIDAYTLAFQFID
+462 TIDAYSKAFDLINN
-475 SIESKSGSIDYKKE
+475 IENKSGKVDYRKE
-489 ILSFNE
+489 ILAFKE
-495 FEDDVLEKMVNDI
+495 FDDEILDKMELDI
-508 SNIVNYSNECLN
+508 SNIINYSNECLN
-520 EILDK
+520 GILDK

-531 NDQYNKIVGQ
+531 NDKYNKIVGQ
-541 KNLYGVVLNHNISF
+541 KNLYGVVLEHNISF

-581 LNLLLCK
+581 LNILLCK
-588 IVKDLMKHD
+588 ITKDIMKHD
-597 YDSKYIVY
+597 YDSKYLVY
-605 IPNHLYG
+605 IPNALYG

-631 HVFFLTSVSNMLINE
+631 HVFFLTSVSNMLVNE
-646 DDVKRLSKKGYHF
+646 DDIKRLSKKGYHF
-659 ALSFNKPVKFNSEDM
+659 ALSFNKPVNFNSEDM
-674 GYIYLTDYY
+674 GYVYLADYY
-683 FIDTHLEVDKV
+683 FIDTHLDADNV

-703 DKLIKENLDKKIGDY
+703 NKLIRDNLDKKIGDY

>member
-1 MKKNKLVGKIIDCTL
+1 MKKNKLVGKIIDYTL

-69 IIVKSTKDV
+69 IIVKATKDV
-78 KMNDI
+78 KINDI

-112 NTKDEPIDREQVVGK
+112 NSKDEPIDRDQVVGK
-127 HVKTLHGFGILRKT
+127 VTKTLHGFGILRKT

-151 LICLYLFNLTFKT
+151 IICLYLFNLTFKT
-164 GKTEFDLVVEKVIK
+164 GKTEFDMVIEKIIK
-178 IIKRKI
+178 IIKRKL
-184 FGKKKNVKNEIKS
+184 FNKKPIVKNEIKS
-197 EKVKVVLDNPKEIA
+197 EKVKVVLDNPKELA
-211 PSVPSAPL
+211 PTVESVM

-226 VNDNASL
+226 VNDNDSL
-233 VADKKDIT
+233 AKVEETSNLSDNIEEIKKEDVISEEDIDSSDKI
-241 STDDQ
+241 
-246 SDSNEVNTSEVDTKI
+246 
-261 NASESETK
+261 
-269 VDDDKFGNTAMFRM
+269 DDDKFANTAMFRM
-283 IDIQSDDKPHYYHE
+283 IDIQPDNKPHYYHE
-297 EDKGEDAEVVDINV
+297 EDKGEDAEVVDIDV

-342 EKFTEVVSLQ
+342 ERFTEVVGLK

-363 VKEITKEYISEKIKS
+363 VKEITKEYISEKIKA
-378 KKAKNII
+378 KKAKNIL
-385 DKTFIIKRIIYDEIL
+385 DKTFIIKRIVYDEVL
-400 DVLLEHDKSYI
+400 DVLLDKEKSYI
-411 LKSPMRKDFIEK
+411 IKSPMRKDYIEQ
-423 YMSLKYFGVES
+423 YMNYKYFGVES
-434 DRVDFKKL
+434 DREDIRKL
-442 MSSFSKDLKSKYIR
+442 MSTYSKNLKSKFIR
-456 DERKVK
+456 DERKVR
-462 TIDAYTLAFQFID
+462 TIDAYSKAFSFIHN
-475 SIESKSGSIDYKKE
+475 IESKTGIIDYRKE
-489 ILSFNE
+489 ILTFKDFDNE
-495 FEDDVLEKMVNDI
+495 VLDKMESDI
-508 SNIVNYSNECLN
+508 SNIISYSTECLN

-531 NDQYNKIVGQ
+531 KDQYNKILGQ
-541 KNLYGVVLNHNISF
+541 KNLYGVVLEHNISF

-588 IVKDLMKHD
+588 ITKDIMKHD

-605 IPNHLYG
+605 IPNALYG
-612 KDKKLDKIISTIDN
+612 KEKKLDKIISTIEN

-631 HVFFLTSVSNMLINE
+631 HVFFLTSVSNMLVNE

-659 ALSFNKPVKFNSEDM
+659 ALSFNKPVKFNNEDM
-674 GYIYLTDYY
+674 GYIYLADYY

-694 CESLPSEII
+694 CETLPSEII
-703 DKLIKENLDKKIGDY
+703 DKLIKDNLDKKIGDY

>member
-1 MKKNKLVGKIIDCTL
+1 MKKNKLVGKIIDYTL

-35 QVRILKN
+35 QVKILKN

-69 IIVKSTKDV
+69 IVVKSTKDV
-78 KMNDI
+78 KVKDI

-112 NTKDEPIDREQVVGK
+112 SSKDEPIDRDQVVGK
-127 HVKTLHGFGILRKT
+127 VTKTLHGFGILRKT

-151 LICLYLFNLTFKT
+151 IICLYLFNLTFKT
-164 GKTEFDLVVEKVIK
+164 GKTEFDMVIEK
-178 IIKRKI
+178 IIRI
-184 FGKKKNVKNEIKS
+184 IKKKFFNKKPTVKNEIKS
-197 EKVKVVLDNPKEIA
+197 EKVKVVLDNPKDIA
-211 PSVPSAPL
+211 PNVESFM

-226 VNDNASL
+226 VNDN
-233 VADKKDIT
+233 DKLAKVDET
-241 STDDQ
+241 VDNT
-246 SDSNEVNTSEVDTKI
+246 EVKEDVIEEKNTEI
-261 NASESETK
+261 
-269 VDDDKFGNTAMFRM
+269 DDDKFANTAMFRM

-297 EDKGEDAEVVDINV
+297 EDKGEDAEVVDIDV

-324 ADSNDVDKE
+324 ADSNDVDHE

-342 EKFTEVVSLQ
+342 EKFTEVVGLK

-378 KKAKNII
+378 KKAKNIL
-385 DKTFIIKRIIYDEIL
+385 DKTFFIKRIIYDEVL
-400 DVLLEHDKSYI
+400 DVLLSKEKSYI
-411 LKSPMRKDFIEK
+411 LKSPMRKDYIEQ
-423 YMSLKYFGVES
+423 YMNFKYFGIES
-434 DRVDFKKL
+434 DRIDIKKN
-442 MSSFSKDLKSKYIR
+442 MSSYSKQLKSKFIR

-462 TIDAYTLAFQFID
+462 TIDAYSKAFEFIHN
-475 SIESKSGSIDYKKE
+475 IESKTGTIDYRKE
-489 ILSFNE
+489 ILSFKE
-495 FEDDVLEKMVNDI
+495 FDDEILDKMELDI
-508 SNIVNYSNECLN
+508 SNIINYSNECLN

-531 NDQYNKIVGQ
+531 KDQYNKIVGQ
-541 KNLYGVVLNHNISF
+541 KSLYGVVLEHNISF

-581 LNLLLCK
+581 LNILLCK
-588 IVKDLMKHD
+588 ITKDIMKHD

-605 IPNHLYG
+605 VPNALYG
-612 KDKKLDKIISTIDN
+612 KEKKLDKIISTIDN

-631 HVFFLTSVSNMLINE
+631 HVYFLTSVSNMLINE
-646 DDVKRLSKKGYHF
+646 DDIKRLSKKGYHF
-659 ALSFNKPVKFNSEDM
+659 ALSFNKPVKFNNEDM
-674 GYIYLTDYY
+674 GYIYLADYY
-683 FIDTHLEVDKV
+683 FIDTHLEADKV
-694 CESLPSEII
+694 CETLPSEII
-703 DKLIKENLDKKIGDY
+703 DKLIKDNLDKKIGDY
-718 KGD
+718 RGD

>member
-1 MKKNKLVGKIIDCTL
+1 MKKNKLVGKIIDYTL

-27 LISMYTAV
+27 LVSMYTAV
-35 QVRILKN
+35 QVRVLKN

-78 KMNDI
+78 KTNDI

-112 NTKDEPIDREQVVGK
+112 NTKDDAIDRDQVVGRV
-127 HVKTLHGFGILRKT
+127 VKTLHGFGILRKT
-141 IFNPIVIVSL
+141 IFNPIVIVFL
-151 LICLYLFNLTFKT
+151 IICLYLFNLTFKT
-164 GKTEFDLVVEKVIK
+164 GKTEFDLVIEKIIK
-178 IIKRKI
+178 IIKKKI
-184 FGKKKNVKNEIKS
+184 LNKKSAIKNEIKS

-211 PSVPSAPL
+211 PSVSTEPL

-226 VNDNASL
+226 VNDNESL
-233 VADKKDIT
+233 SKVDEPI
-241 STDDQ
+241 
-246 SDSNEVNTSEVDTKI
+246 SDTVHEIKEEVKNEHVNEL
-261 NASESETK
+261 
-269 VDDDKFGNTAMFRM
+269 DDDKFGNTAMFRM
-283 IDIQSDDKPHYYHE
+283 IDIQPDEKPHYYHE
-297 EDKGEDAEVVDINV
+297 EDKGDDAEVVDINV

-342 EKFTEVVSLQ
+342 DKFTEVVSLK

-378 KKAKNII
+378 KKAKNIL
-385 DKTFIIKRIIYDEIL
+385 DKTFFIKRIVYDEVL
-400 DVLLEHDKSYI
+400 DVLLSKEKTYI
-411 LKSPMRKDFIEK
+411 LKSPMRKDYIEQ
-423 YMSLKYFGVES
+423 YMNFKYFGIES
-434 DRVDFKKL
+434 DRTDIKKL
-442 MSSFSKDLKSKYIR
+442 MDSYSKELKSKYIR

-462 TIDAYTLAFQFID
+462 TIDAYSKAFSFIHN
-475 SIESKSGSIDYKKE
+475 IECKTGSIDYRKE
-489 ILSFNE
+489 ILSFKE
-495 FEDDVLEKMVNDI
+495 FDDDVLDKMEYDI
-508 SNIVNYSNECLN
+508 SNIFNYSNECLN
-520 EILDK
+520 DILDK

-531 NDQYNKIVGQ
+531 KDQYNKIVGQ

-588 IVKDLMKHD
+588 ITKDIMKHD

-605 IPNHLYG
+605 VPNALYG
-612 KDKKLDKIISTIDN
+612 KEKKLDKIISTIDN

-631 HVFFLTSVSNMLINE
+631 HVYFLTSVSNMLINE
-646 DDVKRLSKKGYHF
+646 DDIKRLSKKGYHF
-659 ALSFNKPVKFNSEDM
+659 ALSFNKPVKFNNEDM
-674 GYIYLTDYY
+674 GYIYLADYY
-683 FIDTHLEVDKV
+683 FIDTHLEADKV
-694 CESLPSEII
+694 CETLPSEII
-703 DKLIKENLDKKIGDY
+703 DKLIKDNLDKKIGDY
-718 KGD
+718 RGD

>member
-1 MKKNKLVGKIIDCTL
+1 MKKNKLVGKIIDYTL

-35 QVRILKN
+35 QVKILKN

-69 IIVKSTKDV
+69 IVVKSTKDV
-78 KMNDI
+78 KVKDI

-112 NTKDEPIDREQVVGK
+112 SSKDEPIDRDQVVGK
-127 HVKTLHGFGILRKT
+127 VTKTLHGFGILRKT

-151 LICLYLFNLTFKT
+151 IICLYLFNLTFKT
-164 GKTEFDLVVEKVIK
+164 GKTEFDMVIEK
-178 IIKRKI
+178 IIRI
-184 FGKKKNVKNEIKS
+184 IKKKFFNKKPTVKNEIKS
-197 EKVKVVLDNPKEIA
+197 EKVKVVLDNPKDIA
-211 PSVPSAPL
+211 PNVESFM

-226 VNDNASL
+226 VNDN
-233 VADKKDIT
+233 DKLAKVEETSNVSDNVEETKKEDILSEKDIN
-241 STDDQ
+241 STG
-246 SDSNEVNTSEVDTKI
+246 KI
-261 NASESETK
+261 
-269 VDDDKFGNTAMFRM
+269 DDDKFANTAMFRM
-283 IDIQSDDKPHYYHE
+283 IDIQDDNKPHYYHE
-297 EDKGEDAEVVDINV
+297 EDKGEDAEVVDIDV

-342 EKFTEVVSLQ
+342 EKFTEVVGLK

-378 KKAKNII
+378 KKAKNIL
-385 DKTFIIKRIIYDEIL
+385 DKTFFIKRIVYDEVL
-400 DVLLEHDKSYI
+400 DVLLSKEKSYI
-411 LKSPMRKDFIEK
+411 LKSPMRKDYIDQ
-423 YMSLKYFGVES
+423 YMNFKYFGIES
-434 DRVDFKKL
+434 DRVDIKKN
-442 MSSFSKDLKSKYIR
+442 MASYSKQLRSKFIR

-462 TIDAYTLAFQFID
+462 TIDAYSNAFEFIHN
-475 SIESKSGSIDYKKE
+475 IESKTGTIDYRKE
-489 ILSFNE
+489 ILAFKE
-495 FEDDVLEKMVNDI
+495 FDDEILDKMELDI
-508 SNIVNYSNECLN
+508 SNIINYSNECLN

-531 NDQYNKIVGQ
+531 KDQYNKIIGQ
-541 KNLYGVVLNHNISF
+541 KSLYGVVLEHNISF

-581 LNLLLCK
+581 LNILLCK
-588 IVKDLMKHD
+588 ITKDIMKHD

-605 IPNHLYG
+605 VPNALYG
-612 KDKKLDKIISTIDN
+612 KEKKLDKIISTIDN

-631 HVFFLTSVSNMLINE
+631 HVFFLTSVSNMLVNE
-646 DDVKRLSKKGYHF
+646 DDMKRLSKKGYHF

-674 GYIYLTDYY
+674 GYIYLADYY

-694 CESLPSEII
+694 CETLPSEII
-703 DKLIKENLDKKIGDY
+703 DKLIKDNLDKKIGDY

>member
-1 MKKNKLVGKIIDCTL
+1 MKKNKLVGKIIDYTL

-35 QVRILKN
+35 QVKILKN

-78 KMNDI
+78 YRNQI
-83 ITYKHGKDFITH
+83 ITYKHGNEFITH

-112 NTKDEPIDREQVVGK
+112 NSKDEPIDREQVVGK
-127 HVKTLHGFGILRKT
+127 VVKILHGFGILRKT

-151 LICLYLFNLTFKT
+151 IICLYLFNLTFKT
-164 GKTEFDLVVEKVIK
+164 GKTEFDLVIEK
-178 IIKRKI
+178 IIRI
-184 FGKKKNVKNEIKS
+184 IKKKVFNKKSSIKNEIKS
-197 EKVKVVLDNPKEIA
+197 EKVKVVLDNPKKIA
-211 PSVPSAPL
+211 PSVLAEPL

-226 VNDNASL
+226 VNDNESL
-233 VADKKDIT
+233 AKVDEPI
-241 STDDQ
+241 
-246 SDSNEVNTSEVDTKI
+246 SDTVQEIKEEVKNEDVNEP
-261 NASESETK
+261 
-269 VDDDKFGNTAMFRM
+269 DDDKFGNTAMFRM
-283 IDIQSDDKPHYYHE
+283 IDIQPDEKPHYYHE
-297 EDKGEDAEVVDINV
+297 EDKGEYAEVVDINV

-333 ENKKIEKQK
+333 ENKNIEKQK
-342 EKFTEVVSLQ
+342 EKFTEVVGLK

-363 VKEITKEYISEKIKS
+363 EKEITKDYISDKIKS
-378 KKAKNII
+378 KKAKNIL
-385 DKTFIIKRIIYDEIL
+385 DKTFIIKRIIYDEVLDIL
-400 DVLLEHDKSYI
+400 LSKERSYI
-411 LKSPMRKDFIEK
+411 LKSPMRKDYIEQ
-423 YMSLKYFGVES
+423 YMNCKYFGIES
-434 DRVDFKKL
+434 DRVDIKKL
-442 MSSFSKDLKSKYIR
+442 MGSYSKELKSKFIR
-456 DERKVK
+456 DERKIK
-462 TIDAYTLAFQFID
+462 TIEAYSKAFEFIYN
-475 SIESKSGSIDYKKE
+475 IESKTGSIDYRKE
-489 ILSFNE
+489 ILAFKE
-495 FEDDVLEKMVNDI
+495 FDDEVLDKMELDI
-508 SNIVNYSNECLN
+508 SNIINYSTECLN

-531 NDQYNKIVGQ
+531 KDQYNRIVGQ

-588 IVKDLMKHD
+588 ITKDIMKHD

-605 IPNHLYG
+605 VPNALYG
-612 KDKKLDKIISTIDN
+612 KEKKLDKIISTIDN
-626 DYAKS
+626 DYAKT
-631 HVFFLTSVSNMLINE
+631 HVYFLTSVSNMLVNE
-646 DDVKRLSKKGYHF
+646 DDIKRLSKKGYHF
-659 ALSFNKPVKFNSEDM
+659 ALSFNKPVKFNNEDM
-674 GYIYLTDYY
+674 GYIYLADYY

-694 CESLPSEII
+694 CETLPSEII
-703 DKLIKENLDKKIGDY
+703 EKLIKDNLDKKIGDY

>member
-1 MKKNKLVGKIIDCTL
+1 MKKNKLVGKIIDYTL

-35 QVRILKN
+35 QVKILKN

-69 IIVKSTKDV
+69 IVVKSTKDV
-78 KMNDI
+78 KVKDI

-112 NTKDEPIDREQVVGK
+112 SSKDEPIDRDQVVGK
-127 HVKTLHGFGILRKT
+127 VTKTLHGFGILRKT

-151 LICLYLFNLTFKT
+151 IICLYLFNLTFKT
-164 GKTEFDLVVEKVIK
+164 GKTEFDMVVEKIIR
-178 IIKRKI
+178 IIK
-184 FGKKKNVKNEIKS
+184 KKFFNKKPIVKNEIKS
-197 EKVKVVLDNPKEIA
+197 EKVKVVLDNPKDIA
-211 PSVPSAPL
+211 PNVESFM

-226 VNDNASL
+226 VNDN
-233 VADKKDIT
+233 DKLAKVEETPNVSDNVEEAKKEVIEEEKNTDI
-241 STDDQ
+241 
-246 SDSNEVNTSEVDTKI
+246 
-261 NASESETK
+261 
-269 VDDDKFGNTAMFRM
+269 DDKFANTAMFRM
-283 IDIQSDDKPHYYHE
+283 IDIQDDNKPHYYHE
-297 EDKGEDAEVVDINV
+297 EDKGEDAEVVDIDV

-342 EKFTEVVSLQ
+342 EKFTEVVGLK

-378 KKAKNII
+378 KKAKNIL
-385 DKTFIIKRIIYDEIL
+385 DKTFFIKRIIYDEVL
-400 DVLLEHDKSYI
+400 DVLLSKEKSYI
-411 LKSPMRKDFIEK
+411 LKSPMRKDYIEQ
-423 YMSLKYFGVES
+423 YMNFKYFGIES
-434 DRVDFKKL
+434 DRIDIKKN
-442 MSSFSKDLKSKYIR
+442 MASYSKQLKSKFIR

-462 TIDAYTLAFQFID
+462 TIDAYSNAFEFIHN
-475 SIESKSGSIDYKKE
+475 IESKTGTIDYRKE
-489 ILSFNE
+489 ILAFKE
-495 FEDDVLEKMVNDI
+495 FDDEILDKMELDI
-508 SNIVNYSNECLN
+508 SNIINYSNECLN

-531 NDQYNKIVGQ
+531 KDQYNKIVGQ
-541 KNLYGVVLNHNISF
+541 KSLYGVVLEHNISF

-581 LNLLLCK
+581 LNILLCK
-588 IVKDLMKHD
+588 ITKDIMKHD

-605 IPNHLYG
+605 VPNALYG
-612 KDKKLDKIISTIDN
+612 KEKKLDKIISTIDN

-631 HVFFLTSVSNMLINE
+631 HVFFLTSVSNMLVNE
-646 DDVKRLSKKGYHF
+646 DDMKRLSKKGYHF

-674 GYIYLTDYY
+674 GYIYLADYY

-694 CESLPSEII
+694 CETLPSEII
-703 DKLIKENLDKKIGDY
+703 DKLIKDNLDKKIGDY

>member
-1 MKKNKLVGKIIDCTL
+1 MKKNKLVGKIIDYTL

-27 LISMYTAV
+27 LVSMYTAV
-35 QVRILKN
+35 QVRVLKN

-78 KMNDI
+78 KTNDI

-112 NTKDEPIDREQVVGK
+112 NTKDDAIDRDQVVGRV
-127 HVKTLHGFGILRKT
+127 VKTLHGFGILRKT
-141 IFNPIVIVSL
+141 IFNPIVIVFL
-151 LICLYLFNLTFKT
+151 IICLYLFNLTFKT
-164 GKTEFDLVVEKVIK
+164 GKTEFDLVIEKIIK
-178 IIKRKI
+178 IIKKKI
-184 FGKKKNVKNEIKS
+184 LNKKSAIKNEIKS

-211 PSVPSAPL
+211 PSVSTEPL

-226 VNDNASL
+226 VNDNESL
-233 VADKKDIT
+233 SKVDEPI
-241 STDDQ
+241 
-246 SDSNEVNTSEVDTKI
+246 SDTVHEIKEEVKNEHVNEL
-261 NASESETK
+261 
-269 VDDDKFGNTAMFRM
+269 DDDKFGNTAMFRM
-283 IDIQSDDKPHYYHE
+283 IDIQPDEKPHYYHE
-297 EDKGEDAEVVDINV
+297 EDKGDDAEVVDINV

-342 EKFTEVVSLQ
+342 DKFTEVVSLK

-378 KKAKNII
+378 KKAKNIL
-385 DKTFIIKRIIYDEIL
+385 DKTFFIKRIVYDEVL
-400 DVLLEHDKSYI
+400 DVLLSKEKTYI
-411 LKSPMRKDFIEK
+411 LKSPMRKDYIEQ
-423 YMSLKYFGVES
+423 YMNFKYFGIES
-434 DRVDFKKL
+434 DRTDIKKL
-442 MSSFSKDLKSKYIR
+442 MDSYSKELKSKYIR

-462 TIDAYTLAFQFID
+462 TIDAYSKAFSFIHN
-475 SIESKSGSIDYKKE
+475 IECKTGSIDYRKE
-489 ILSFNE
+489 ILSFKE
-495 FEDDVLEKMVNDI
+495 FDDDVLDKMEYDI
-508 SNIVNYSNECLN
+508 SNIFNYSNECLN
-520 EILDK
+520 DILDK

-531 NDQYNKIVGQ
+531 KDQYNKIVGQ

-588 IVKDLMKHD
+588 ITKDIMKHD

-605 IPNHLYG
+605 VPNALYG
-612 KDKKLDKIISTIDN
+612 KEKKLDKIISTIDN

-631 HVFFLTSVSNMLINE
+631 HVYFLTSVSNMLVNE
-646 DDVKRLSKKGYHF
+646 DDIKRLSKKGYHF
-659 ALSFNKPVKFNSEDM
+659 ALSFNKPVKFNNEDM
-674 GYIYLTDYY
+674 GYIYLADYY
-683 FIDTHLEVDKV
+683 FIDTHLEADKV
-694 CESLPSEII
+694 CETLPSEII
-703 DKLIKENLDKKIGDY
+703 DKLIKDNLDKKIGDY
-718 KGD
+718 RGD

>member
-1 MKKNKLVGKIIDCTL
+1 MKKNKLVGKIIDYTL

-35 QVRILKN
+35 QVKILKN

-69 IIVKSTKDV
+69 IVVKSTKDV
-78 KMNDI
+78 KVKDI

-112 NTKDEPIDREQVVGK
+112 SSKDEPIDRDQVVGK
-127 HVKTLHGFGILRKT
+127 VTKTLHGFGILRKT

-151 LICLYLFNLTFKT
+151 IICLYLFNLTFKT
-164 GKTEFDLVVEKVIK
+164 GKTEFDMVIEK
-178 IIKRKI
+178 IIRI
-184 FGKKKNVKNEIKS
+184 IKKKFFNKKPTVKNEIKS
-197 EKVKVVLDNPKEIA
+197 EKVKVVLDNPKDIA
-211 PSVPSAPL
+211 PNVESFM

-226 VNDNASL
+226 VNDNDRLA
-233 VADKKDIT
+233 
-241 STDDQ
+241 
-246 SDSNEVNTSEVDTKI
+246 
-261 NASESETK
+261 K
-269 VDDDKFGNTAMFRM
+269 VDETVDNTEVKEDVIEEKNTEINDDKFANTAMFRM

-297 EDKGEDAEVVDINV
+297 EDKGEDAEVVDIDV

-342 EKFTEVVSLQ
+342 EKFTEVVGLK

-378 KKAKNII
+378 KKAKNIL
-385 DKTFIIKRIIYDEIL
+385 DKTFFIKRIIYDEVL
-400 DVLLEHDKSYI
+400 DVLLSKEKSYI
-411 LKSPMRKDFIEK
+411 LKSPMRKDYIEQ
-423 YMSLKYFGVES
+423 YMNFKYFGIES
-434 DRVDFKKL
+434 DRIDIKKN
-442 MSSFSKDLKSKYIR
+442 MASYSKQLKSKFIR

-462 TIDAYTLAFQFID
+462 TIDAYSKAFEFIHN
-475 SIESKSGSIDYKKE
+475 IESKTGTIDYRKE
-489 ILSFNE
+489 ILSFKE
-495 FEDDVLEKMVNDI
+495 FDDEILDKMELDI
-508 SNIVNYSNECLN
+508 SNIINYSNECLN

-531 NDQYNKIVGQ
+531 KDQYNKIVGQ
-541 KNLYGVVLNHNISF
+541 KNLYGVVLEHNISF

-581 LNLLLCK
+581 LNILLCK
-588 IVKDLMKHD
+588 ITKDIMKHD

-605 IPNHLYG
+605 VPNALYG
-612 KDKKLDKIISTIDN
+612 KEKKLDKIISTIDN

-631 HVFFLTSVSNMLINE
+631 HVFFLTSVSNMLVNE
-646 DDVKRLSKKGYHF
+646 DDMKRLSKKGYHF

-674 GYIYLTDYY
+674 GYIYLADYY

-694 CESLPSEII
+694 CETLPSEII
-703 DKLIKENLDKKIGDY
+703 DKLIKDNLDKKIGDY